1 MIYEILKQKGAKGP
15 ENAITTGQL
24 MAQTK
29 LDIRELRRQVQEERQ
44 RHIIC
49 GKTYGEGG
57 YYRPAN
63 RGQIAAYRNLFE
75 KRIKQFGE
83 TLRLPLRMMKHK
95 TQ

>member
-1 MIYEILKQKGAKGP
+1 MIYEILKRRGAKGP
-15 ENAITTGQL
+15 ENAITTSQL

-29 LDIRELRRQVQEERQ
+29 LDERELRRQVQEERQ

-49 GKTYGEGG
+49 GKTYGDGG
-57 YYRPAN
+57 YHRPAN
-63 RGQIAAYRNLFE
+63 RGQIVAYRELFE

-95 TQ
+95 A